1 MSIGILVVQFFP
13 LAEPPTIQSVL
24 AIQSQELLHG
34 YAAQA
39 SLASPWAEIP
49 TIIFIEARKP
59 NQWAELYTHAL
70 TGY

>member
-39 SLASPWAEIP
+39 SLASP
-49 TIIFIEARKP
+49 
-59 NQWAELYTHAL
+59 L
-70 TGY
+70 G